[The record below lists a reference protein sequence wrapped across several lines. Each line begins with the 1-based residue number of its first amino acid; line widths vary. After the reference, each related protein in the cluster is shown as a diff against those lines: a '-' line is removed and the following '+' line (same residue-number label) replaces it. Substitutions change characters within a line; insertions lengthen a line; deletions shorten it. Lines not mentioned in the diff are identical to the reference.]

1 MDRRKF
7 IQDVMTWTAGAA
19 VPVFMM
25 DHAAL
30 AAETGP
36 AVVGVAEGK
45 EWGELV
51 GRALAPLGGM
61 KAFVK
66 EGARVFIKPNASF
79 DRTPEQGSNTHPDV
93 LKAVIKLCLD
103 CGAKVV
109 TVFDRP
115 LADQRRCYQNSGI
128 GPMVEA
134 IADKRVLLLNDDD
147 RKYTPIKINKGI
159 AFTSWDFFKDSLDR
173 DVYINVP
180 VAKHHNSAKLTIGLK
195 NVLGILGGNRGK
207 IHWSL
212 DQGIADLNTVAKP
225 DLTITDCTRIMLK
238 NGPSGGD
245 LKDVEIKNIVT
256 ASADIVA
263 NDAWVA
269 KNLFNIAP
277 GDLGQIKFAA
287 AAGLGQMDLAKIKV
301 EKG

>member
-1 MDRRKF
+1 MDRRDF
-7 IQDVMTWTAGAA
+7 IREVASWSAGAA
-19 VPVFMM
+19 VPVFALSR
-25 DHAAL
+25 AAI

-45 EWGELV
+45 EWGGLV
-51 GRALAPLGGM
+51 ARALAPIGGM

-103 CGAKVV
+103 SGAKSV

-134 IADKRVLLLNDDD
+134 LGDKRVVLLNDDE
-147 RKYTPIKINKGI
+147 RKYTPIKIEKGI
-159 AFTSWDFFKDSLDR
+159 AFTSWQFFKDSLDR

-180 VAKHHNSAKLTIGLK
+180 VAKHHGSAKLTIGLK
-195 NVLGILGGNRGK
+195 NVLGIVGGNRGK

-212 DQGIADLNTVAKP
+212 DQGIVDLNTVARP
-225 DLTITDCTRIMLK
+225 NLTITDCTRILLR

-245 LKDVEIKNIVT
+245 LNDVEIKNIVT

-263 NDAWVA
+263 NDAWVT
-269 KNLFNIAP
+269 KNLFNTEPADIGAIKIA
-277 GDLGQIKFAA
+277 AS
-287 AAGLGQMDLAKIKV
+287 AGLGQMDLAKIKV